1 MAFSIAPVGTS
12 RELNVWPY
20 GYPDSETVS
29 HDDLLQ
35 IQELTGSPLNE
46 IYDGLGILR
55 NGYELGLVQ
64 ISGPYK
70 TPEATIIKR
79 FLSKVEAGIYTRD
92 DVRKFFDK
100 VGGVKG
106 FVDGVV
112 SAVRAS
118 KDGKF
123 KL

>member
-1 MAFSIAPVGTS
+1 MISPLPPVGS
-12 RELNVWPY
+12 SGKLNVWPY
-20 GYPDSETVS
+20 GLPNDETVS
-29 HDDLLQ
+29 YDDLLQ
-35 IQELTGSPLNE
+35 VQDLTSSPLSD
-46 IYDGLGILR
+46 IYDGLEKLR

-70 TPEATIIKR
+70 TPEAMIVKR
-79 FLSKVEAGIYTRD
+79 LLSKVESGVYTREG
-92 DVRKFFDK
+92 VRDFFGK

-106 FVDGVV
+106 FVDGVI